1 LPAPLMLTATAD
13 KFGNVKLNWT
23 GASGTTVW
31 IYRNGARVAVVS
43 NSGGYADRVKLKSGP
58 DTYKV
63 CEEGGTRCSAE
74 VTVGTSW
81 RRLLAHRPAKHPQ
94 SSAHRRRSMWTL
106 LWHS

>member
-1 LPAPLMLTATAD
+1 MLTATAD

-58 DTYKV
+58 
-63 CEEGGTRCSAE
+63 
-74 VTVGTSW
+74 
-81 RRLLAHRPAKHPQ
+81 
-94 SSAHRRRSMWTL
+94 
-106 LWHS
+106 